1 MCLSPSG
8 AAHAL
13 RAIPFLLLLGAAL
26 LLPAPLCFAVAS
38 SLLGAALYTRALLHA
53 RRLHLLPEGIRLSGG
68 LFRKEILRIPFGA
81 WIGLRIF
88 LLPGI
93 REVFLLLPHRTI
105 YLFPMTAD
113 QFRTLQAYME
123 PSDEA

>member
-1 MCLSPSG
+1 MCLSPTG

-13 RAIPFLLLLGAAL
+13 RGVPFLLLLGAAL
-26 LLPAPLCFAVAS
+26 FLPAPLCVAVVPA
-38 SLLGAALYTRALLHA
+38 LIGAALYTRAVLRV
-53 RRLHLLPEGIRLSGG
+53 RRLCLLPEGLRLSGG

-93 REVFLLLPHRTI
+93 REVFLLLPHRTV
-105 YLFPMTAD
+105 YLFPMTAH
-113 QFRTLQAYME
+113 QLRALQAYME